1 MWEGDIQQILD
12 CHAVELTENDLEQ
25 VTALCEAYGEED
37 FVAVV
42 ESHQLTISVLNKGL
56 LVADNLVI
64 SLTSTNA
71 WIGA

>member
-1 MWEGDIQQILD
+1 MKEGDIQQDLD
-12 CHAVELTENDLEQ
+12 CHSVDLTEKDLEQ

-37 FVAVV
+37 FDAVV
-42 ESHQLTISVLNKGL
+42 ERCQLTISVLKKGL
-56 LVADNLVI
+56 QMADNLVI